1 MENAIDLF
9 TKKSDCGLNSKD
21 AIFCYGMSKITLANE
36 NEKNK
41 NYFKLL
47 FVEFLEMI
55 GRVADL
61 KFKGSEQE
69 D

>member
-1 MENAIDLF
+1 MDLF

-21 AIFCYGMSKITLANE
+21 TIFCYGMSKITLANE

-61 KFKGSEQE
+61 KFKGSE
-69 D
+69 